1 VGSDPTAVARGDQFL
16 WGRDILVAPVVEKNA
31 SSRRLYLPRGT
42 WFDLWTEART
52 EGGREID
59 RAVDLATMP
68 LYVRA
73 GAIVPMGPV
82 KQFTAEQVDGPL
94 TVTVYPGADGTF
106 ALFEDDGR
114 SFAYRNGDWTG
125 LTFRWNDRARRL
137 SVELTPGSK
146 MRPPLTRD
154 LAVRVAGSTATRSV
168 TFSGRP
174 LTVNL

>member
-1 VGSDPTAVARGDQFL
+1 GAR
-16 WGRDILVAPVVEKNA
+16 
-31 SSRRLYLPRGT
+31 SRGVYLPRGG
-42 WFDLWTEART
+42 WADYGTEQAA
-52 EGGREID
+52 EGGREIE

-82 KQFTAEQVDGPL
+82 KQFTAEQVEGPL
-94 TVTVYPGADGTF
+94 TVNVYPGDDGAL

-114 SFAYRNGDWTG
+114 SFAYRNGAWTG

-154 LAVRVAGSTATRSV
+154 LALRVA
-168 TFSGRP
+168 
-174 LTVNL
+174 